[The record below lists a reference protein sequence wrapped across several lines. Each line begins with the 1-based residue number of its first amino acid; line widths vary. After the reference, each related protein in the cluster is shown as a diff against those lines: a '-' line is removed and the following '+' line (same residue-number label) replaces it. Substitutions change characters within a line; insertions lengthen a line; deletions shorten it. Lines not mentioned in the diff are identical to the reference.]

1 MIWIDVVEKPILPA
15 EVLSKV
21 GGDDDGSVLLFLG
34 NVRNHNDGRD
44 VSGIHYEGYREMAL
58 RVLREIAEE
67 AGERWGIRRIALVH
81 RLGDLVVGDTSVA
94 LALSSGHRRESFEAS
109 RHIMEELKKRLPVWK
124 HERYADGSTEW
135 AAGMEP
141 SR

>member
-1 MIWIDVVEKPILPA
+1 MTKRKYCPLKLAAMLLTLLPRLTA
-15 EVLSKV
+15 QAFTDYYTAGFYTRGSETAYYLDS
-21 GGDDDGSVLLFLG
+21 GDSVYDPLYLP
-34 NVRNHNDGRD
+34 
-44 VSGIHYEGYREMAL
+44 
-58 RVLREIAEE
+58 
-67 AGERWGIRRIALVH
+67 IRRIALVH